1 MSEQT
6 VSPVVAMS
14 DAIAVA
20 ANSNEKINLLDFNR
34 QQMRAF
40 FAELGEKPFRADQV
54 MKWMYHY
61 CCDDFNQMTDIN
73 KVLRGKLQAIA
84 EIRRPR

>member
-6 VSPVVAMS
+6 VSPVVAVS
-14 DAIAVA
+14 DVIAVA

-40 FAELGEKPFRADQV
+40 SPSWVKSRSAP
-54 MKWMYHY
+54 
-61 CCDDFNQMTDIN
+61 
-73 KVLRGKLQAIA
+73 
-84 EIRRPR
+84 IRS